1 MLIHQEF
8 YFPMIK
14 QKINNPL
21 ILLIS
26 TLKTNNLMIFI
37 NIKSQMINLI
47 FINNNKRYLQYVHLA
62 VVFSHYNKKKLCKFR
77 T

>member
-1 MLIHQEF
+1 
-8 YFPMIK
+8 
-14 QKINNPL
+14 
-21 ILLIS
+21 
-26 TLKTNNLMIFI
+26 
-37 NIKSQMINLI
+37 MINLI

>member
-1 MLIHQEF
+1 MLIYQEF

-14 QKINNPL
+14 QKINKPL

-26 TLKTNNLMIFI
+26 TLKTINLMIFI
-37 NIKSQMINLI
+37 IIKSQMFNLI

-62 VVFSHYNKKKLCKFR
+62 VVYSHYNKKKLRKFR

>member
-1 MLIHQEF
+1 MLIYQEF

-26 TLKTNNLMIFI
+26 TLKTINLMIFI
-37 NIKSQMINLI
+37 IIKSQMFNLI

-62 VVFSHYNKKKLCKFR
+62 VVYSQYNKKKLRKFR